1 LVVAFFFETITHKRR
16 KTKKK
21 MNQKIKIFLLCP
33 IPEEQKPIVEYIQ
46 LKENETITVFLT
58 FFFSI
63 FSIFFKNRRIKGKAG
78 RKNISVVF
86 LFLFVSSIFFLFF
99 FLKVQN
105 LFFNYFLF
113 ILIES
118 IFFLFF
124 ITFFRW
130 KKVENDLLKANIEYE
145 ESSWYDTQIWEK
157 PFSLLKND
165 NLLTTQRIQPII
177 QKMFLVFLFFFP
189 FLFIISFFLFFSFL

>member
-1 LVVAFFFETITHKRR
+1 LVVDFFFERISHKRR
-16 KTKKK
+16 KKKKK
-21 MNQKIKIFLLCP
+21 MTQKIKIFLLCP

-46 LKENETITVFLT
+46 LKENETITFFLT

-63 FSIFFKNRRIKGKAG
+63 FFKNTRIKGKEG
-78 RKNISVVF
+78 RKKISVVF

-124 ITFFRW
+124 INFFRW

-165 NLLTTQRIQPII
+165 NLLTTQRIKPII

-189 FLFIISFFLFFSFL
+189 VVFIISFFIFFSFF

>member
-1 LVVAFFFETITHKRR
+1 MT
-16 KTKKK
+16 
-21 MNQKIKIFLLCP
+21 QKIKIFLLCP

-46 LKENETITVFLT
+46 LKENETITFFLT

-63 FSIFFKNRRIKGKAG
+63 FFKNTRIKGKEG
-78 RKNISVVF
+78 RKKISVVF

-124 ITFFRW
+124 INFFRW

-165 NLLTTQRIQPII
+165 NLLTTQRIKPII

-189 FLFIISFFLFFSFL
+189 VVFIISFFIFFSFF

>member
-1 LVVAFFFETITHKRR
+1 
-16 KTKKK
+16 

-46 LKENETITVFLT
+46 LKENETITFFLT

-63 FSIFFKNRRIKGKAG
+63 FFKNTRIKIKGKEA
-78 RKNISVVF
+78 RKKISVVF
-86 LFLFVSSIFFLFF
+86 LFLFVSSIFFVFF
-99 FLKVQN
+99 FLRVQN

-113 ILIES
+113 ILIEF

-124 ITFFRW
+124 ITLFRW

-157 PFSLLKND
+157 PFSLVKND
-165 NLLTTQRIQPII
+165 NLLTTQKIQPII

-189 FLFIISFFLFFSFL
+189 FLFIVSFFLFFSFL